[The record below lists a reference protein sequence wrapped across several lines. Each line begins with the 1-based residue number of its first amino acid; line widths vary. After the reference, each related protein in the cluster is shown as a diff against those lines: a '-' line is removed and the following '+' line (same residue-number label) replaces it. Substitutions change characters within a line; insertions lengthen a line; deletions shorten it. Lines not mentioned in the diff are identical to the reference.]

1 VGGLS
6 VLWRTF
12 EIGGSLILAPFDD
25 ALPALMQRA
34 KPTIASLVPTMV
46 YRLLDSDASLL
57 SYMRLVLVGGA
68 AVSATL
74 LEDATQHGVRLAPT
88 YGMTETTSQIAT
100 AAIGSD
106 DEETSWPPRGLVL
119 DGFTVSIVSDTGQ
132 EVATGT
138 SGRILV
144 DGPAVSPGYLGRP
157 DRNGPF
163 ETNDVGWMDPL
174 GRLIVVGRSD
184 EVIVSGGENVSLP
197 NVAAVIG
204 GFDGVIQ
211 AVAVGLPDDEW
222 GTVVGVMVEGS
233 ADESALS
240 IAATSEL
247 ASHERPKRWVVV
259 DTIPTLETGKPDRG
273 AVRRAMG
280 GQ

>member
-12 EIGGSLILAPFDD
+12 EIGGSLVLAPFDG
-25 ALPALMQRA
+25 ALPALMKRA

-46 YRLLDSDASLL
+46 FRLLDSDPSLL
-57 SYMRLVLVGGA
+57 SDMRLVLVGGA

-74 LEDATQHGVRLAPT
+74 LEDAARHGVRLAPT

-106 DEETSWPPRGLVL
+106 DEEASWPPLGVVL
-119 DGFTVSIVSDTGQ
+119 DGFTVSIVSDTG
-132 EVATGT
+132 EDVATGT

-144 DGPAVSPGYLGRP
+144 DGPAVSAGYLGLP
-157 DRNGPF
+157 DRTGAF
-163 ETNDVGWMDPL
+163 ETNDVGRLDSH
-174 GRLIVVGRSD
+174 GRLTVVGRSD

-197 NVAAVIG
+197 NVAAVVG
-204 GFDGVIQ
+204 AFDGVVH
-211 AVAVGLPDDEW
+211 AVAVALPDDEW
-222 GTVVGVMVEGS
+222 GTIIGVMVEGS
-233 ADESALS
+233 ADESSLS
-240 IAATSEL
+240 AAATSEL
-247 ASHERPKRWVVV
+247 APHERPKRWVVV

>member
-1 VGGLS
+1 
-6 VLWRTF
+6 
-12 EIGGSLILAPFDD
+12 
-25 ALPALMQRA
+25 
-34 KPTIASLVPTMV
+34 MV
-46 YRLLDSDASLL
+46 YRLLDSDPSLL
-57 SYMRLVLVGGA
+57 SDMRLVLVGGA
-68 AVSATL
+68 AVSASL
-74 LEDATQHGVRLAPT
+74 LEVAAQHGVPLAPT
-88 YGMTETTSQIAT
+88 YGMTETASQIAT

-106 DEETSWPPRGLVL
+106 DEEAPWPPRGVVL
-119 DGFTVSIVSDTGQ
+119 GGFAVSIVSDAGQ
-132 EVATGT
+132 EVAAG
-138 SGRILV
+138 SIGRILV

-163 ETNDVGWMDPL
+163 ETNDVGWVDSL
-174 GRLIVVGRSD
+174 GRLTVVGRSD
-184 EVIVSGGENVSLP
+184 EIIVSGGENVSLP
-197 NVAAVIG
+197 NVAAVVG
-204 GFDGVIQ
+204 GFDGVVQ

-240 IAATSEL
+240 IAAKSEL

-280 GQ
+280 AQ